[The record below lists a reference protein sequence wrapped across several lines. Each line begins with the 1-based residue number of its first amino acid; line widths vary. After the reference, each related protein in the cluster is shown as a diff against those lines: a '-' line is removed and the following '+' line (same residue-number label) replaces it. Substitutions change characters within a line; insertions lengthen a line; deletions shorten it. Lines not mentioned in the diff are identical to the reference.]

1 MMDLKNAAVIGG
13 SALLTGG
20 IILAVYEVGS
30 YIKEKRSLDKAKEQI
45 ADIDKKVKETIN
57 KVNCKVEEKK

>member
-20 IILAVYEVGS
+20 VILAVYEVGT

>member
-20 IILAVYEVGS
+20 VIVAIYEVGS

>member
-1 MMDLKNAAVIGG
+1 MMDLKNVAVIGG

-20 IILAVYEVGS
+20 VIIAVYEVGS

>member
-20 IILAVYEVGS
+20 VILAVYEVGS